1 MNKKEIAEIKKQLAP
16 DKNAISRI
24 AGCYVSAEKEKIIT
38 FSESFGMLPE
48 EELFKYYEIFRK
60 ALSGSIGKN
69 MLDMEFPDE
78 AEEEGGTQSSLLEL
92 CNSRLEDDDLLEEF
106 YDKIIDSYVTGE
118 NYLILLIH
126 NSYDV
131 PGRGK
136 DRVELFDAS
145 EEVYD
150 YIQAVICPVDLA
162 KPALSYHSDTQS
174 FRNRERDWIVGMPQI
189 GFLFPAFN
197 DRRTDIHGVLYYS
210 KNAEELHFDFTDRLL
225 GCQLPL
231 SAGLQKEAFQVLIE
245 ETLGE
250 NCSFDTVKNIHDQ
263 LQEITQQAKDSPDP
277 VTLDRITVRNLLEES
292 GAGAAEMEDFDTKF
306 EENAGEKGSF
316 LAANV
321 VGRGRFEVHTP
332 DVTIT
337 VSPDRSDLVETKII
351 DGRECLV
358 IPITDEVQVN
368 GIRIRHARPNPD
380 PARTSAGRF
389 CRDSGSR
396 IKRQNRCRYNAG
408 IFLSFEDYI
417 QSSAQLNL
425 IKLF

>member
-145 EEVYD
+145 DEVYD

-250 NCSFDTVKNIHDQ
+250 NCSFETVKNIHDQ

-292 GAGAAEMEDFDTKF
+292 GAGAAEMEEFDTKF

-321 VGRGRFEVHTP
+321 VGRGRFEVRTP

-368 GIRIRHARPNPD
+368 GIRIRNARPQED
-380 PARTSAGRF
+380 SAG
-389 CRDSGSR
+389 
-396 IKRQNRCRYNAG
+396 IPAA
-408 IFLSFEDYI
+408 E
-417 QSSAQLNL
+417 
-425 IKLF
+425 

>member
-263 LQEITQQAKDSPDP
+263 LQEITQQAKDSPDSPDP

-292 GAGAAEMEDFDTKF
+292 GAGAAEMEEFDTKF

-368 GIRIRHARPNPD
+368 GIRIRHARPQED
-380 PARTSAGRF
+380 SAG
-389 CRDSGSR
+389 
-396 IKRQNRCRYNAG
+396 IPAA
-408 IFLSFEDYI
+408 E
-417 QSSAQLNL
+417 
-425 IKLF
+425 

>member
-1 MNKKEIAEIKKQLAP
+1 MAALINRDDILELTRRMNLERTNFI
-16 DKNAISRI
+16 RI

-368 GIRIRHARPNPD
+368 GIRIRHARPQED
-380 PARTSAGRF
+380 SAG
-389 CRDSGSR
+389 
-396 IKRQNRCRYNAG
+396 IPAA
-408 IFLSFEDYI
+408 E
-417 QSSAQLNL
+417 
-425 IKLF
+425 

>member
-245 ETLGE
+245 ATLGE

-277 VTLDRITVRNLLEES
+277 VTLDRITVRNLLKES
-292 GAGAAEMEDFDTKF
+292 GAGAAEMEEFDTKF

-368 GIRIRHARPNPD
+368 GIRIRHARPQED
-380 PARTSAGRF
+380 SAG
-389 CRDSGSR
+389 
-396 IKRQNRCRYNAG
+396 IPAA
-408 IFLSFEDYI
+408 E
-417 QSSAQLNL
+417 
-425 IKLF
+425 

>member
-174 FRNRERDWIVGMPQI
+174 FRHRERDWIVGMPQI

-250 NCSFDTVKNIHDQ
+250 NCSFDTVKNIHNQ

-368 GIRIRHARPNPD
+368 GIRIRHARPQED
-380 PARTSAGRF
+380 SAG
-389 CRDSGSR
+389 
-396 IKRQNRCRYNAG
+396 IPAA
-408 IFLSFEDYI
+408 E
-417 QSSAQLNL
+417 
-425 IKLF
+425 

>member
-174 FRNRERDWIVGMPQI
+174 FRNRERDWIVGITFWGSVVARMKVRYE
-189 GFLFPAFN
+189 GGSSSVF
-197 DRRTDIHGVLYYS
+197 RRAL
-210 KNAEELHFDFTDRLL
+210 NA
-225 GCQLPL
+225 L
-231 SAGLQKEAFQVLIE
+231 S
-245 ETLGE
+245 
-250 NCSFDTVKNIHDQ
+250 
-263 LQEITQQAKDSPDP
+263 
-277 VTLDRITVRNLLEES
+277 
-292 GAGAAEMEDFDTKF
+292 
-306 EENAGEKGSF
+306 
-316 LAANV
+316 
-321 VGRGRFEVHTP
+321 
-332 DVTIT
+332 
-337 VSPDRSDLVETKII
+337 VSM
-351 DGRECLV
+351 
-358 IPITDEVQVN
+358 
-368 GIRIRHARPNPD
+368 
-380 PARTSAGRF
+380 
-389 CRDSGSR
+389 
-396 IKRQNRCRYNAG
+396 
-408 IFLSFEDYI
+408 
-417 QSSAQLNL
+417 
-425 IKLF
+425 

>member
-1 MNKKEIAEIKKQLAP
+1 
-16 DKNAISRI
+16 
-24 AGCYVSAEKEKIIT
+24 
-38 FSESFGMLPE
+38 MLE
-48 EELFKYYEIFRK
+48 
-60 ALSGSIGKN
+60 
-69 MLDMEFPDE
+69 MEFPDE

-368 GIRIRHARPNPD
+368 GIRIRHAHPQKD
-380 PARTSAGRF
+380 SAG
-389 CRDSGSR
+389 
-396 IKRQNRCRYNAG
+396 IPAA
-408 IFLSFEDYI
+408 E
-417 QSSAQLNL
+417 
-425 IKLF
+425 

>member
-131 PGRGK
+131 PGGK

-250 NCSFDTVKNIHDQ
+250 NCSFETVKNIHDQ

-292 GAGAAEMEDFDTKF
+292 GAGAAEMEEFDTKF

-368 GIRIRHARPNPD
+368 GIRIRHARPQED
-380 PARTSAGRF
+380 SAG
-389 CRDSGSR
+389 
-396 IKRQNRCRYNAG
+396 IPAA
-408 IFLSFEDYI
+408 E
-417 QSSAQLNL
+417 
-425 IKLF
+425 

>member
-145 EEVYD
+145 DEVYD

-250 NCSFDTVKNIHDQ
+250 NCSFETVKNIHDQ

-292 GAGAAEMEDFDTKF
+292 GAGAAEMGEFDTKF

-368 GIRIRHARPNPD
+368 GIRIRNARPQED
-380 PARTSAGRF
+380 SAG
-389 CRDSGSR
+389 
-396 IKRQNRCRYNAG
+396 IPAA
-408 IFLSFEDYI
+408 E
-417 QSSAQLNL
+417 
-425 IKLF
+425 

>member
-145 EEVYD
+145 DEVYD
-150 YIQAVICPVDLA
+150 YIQAVICSVDLA

-250 NCSFDTVKNIHDQ
+250 NCSFETVKNIHDQ

-368 GIRIRHARPNPD
+368 GIRIRHARPQED
-380 PARTSAGRF
+380 SAG
-389 CRDSGSR
+389 
-396 IKRQNRCRYNAG
+396 IPAA
-408 IFLSFEDYI
+408 E
-417 QSSAQLNL
+417 
-425 IKLF
+425 

>member
-292 GAGAAEMEDFDTKF
+292 GAGAAEMEDFDTRF
-306 EENAGEKGSF
+306 EENEGEKGSF

-368 GIRIRHARPNPD
+368 GIRIRHARPQED
-380 PARTSAGRF
+380 SAG
-389 CRDSGSR
+389 
-396 IKRQNRCRYNAG
+396 IPAA
-408 IFLSFEDYI
+408 E
-417 QSSAQLNL
+417 
-425 IKLF
+425 

>member
-1 MNKKEIAEIKKQLAP
+1 MNKKEVSEIKKQLAP

-24 AGCYVSAEKEKIIT
+24 AGCYVSAEKEKIIS

-69 MLDMEFPDE
+69 LLDMEFPDE

-92 CNSRLEDDDLLEEF
+92 CSSRLEDDSLLEEF
-106 YDKIIDSYVTGE
+106 YDRIIDSYVTGE

-136 DRVELFDAS
+136 DRIELFDAS

-197 DRRTDIHGVLYYS
+197 DRQTDIHSVLYYS
-210 KNAEELHFDFTDRLL
+210 KDAEELHFDFTDRLL

-250 NCSFDTVKNIHDQ
+250 NCSFDTVRNIHDQ

-277 VTLDRITVRNLLEES
+277 VTLDRIPVRNLLEES
-292 GAGAAEMEDFDTKF
+292 GAGPAEMEGFDTKF

-368 GIRIRHARPNPD
+368 GIRIRHTRPQKD
-380 PARTSAGRF
+380 PA
-389 CRDSGSR
+389 SG
-396 IKRQNRCRYNAG
+396 AP
-408 IFLSFEDYI
+408 EE
-417 QSSAQLNL
+417 
-425 IKLF
+425 

>member
-231 SAGLQKEAFQVLIE
+231 SAGLQKEAFQALIE

-250 NCSFDTVKNIHDQ
+250 NCSFETVKNIHDQ

-368 GIRIRHARPNPD
+368 GIRIRLARPQED
-380 PARTSAGRF
+380 SAG
-389 CRDSGSR
+389 
-396 IKRQNRCRYNAG
+396 IPAA
-408 IFLSFEDYI
+408 E
-417 QSSAQLNL
+417 
-425 IKLF
+425 

>member
-1 MNKKEIAEIKKQLAP
+1 MNKKEIAEIKKQLSP

-368 GIRIRHARPNPD
+368 GIRIRHARPQED
-380 PARTSAGRF
+380 SAG
-389 CRDSGSR
+389 
-396 IKRQNRCRYNAG
+396 IPAA
-408 IFLSFEDYI
+408 E
-417 QSSAQLNL
+417 
-425 IKLF
+425 

>member
-131 PGRGK
+131 PGLGK

-245 ETLGE
+245 E
-250 NCSFDTVKNIHDQ
+250 DQ

-292 GAGAAEMEDFDTKF
+292 GAGAAEMEEFDTKF

-368 GIRIRHARPNPD
+368 GIRIRHARPQED
-380 PARTSAGRF
+380 SAG
-389 CRDSGSR
+389 
-396 IKRQNRCRYNAG
+396 IPAA
-408 IFLSFEDYI
+408 E
-417 QSSAQLNL
+417 
-425 IKLF
+425 

>member
-210 KNAEELHFDFTDRLL
+210 KNAEELHFDFTD
-225 GCQLPL
+225 
-231 SAGLQKEAFQVLIE
+231 
-245 ETLGE
+245 LGE
-250 NCSFDTVKNIHDQ
+250 NCSFETVKNIHDQ

-368 GIRIRHARPNPD
+368 GIRIRHARPQED
-380 PARTSAGRF
+380 SAG
-389 CRDSGSR
+389 
-396 IKRQNRCRYNAG
+396 IPAA
-408 IFLSFEDYI
+408 E
-417 QSSAQLNL
+417 
-425 IKLF
+425 